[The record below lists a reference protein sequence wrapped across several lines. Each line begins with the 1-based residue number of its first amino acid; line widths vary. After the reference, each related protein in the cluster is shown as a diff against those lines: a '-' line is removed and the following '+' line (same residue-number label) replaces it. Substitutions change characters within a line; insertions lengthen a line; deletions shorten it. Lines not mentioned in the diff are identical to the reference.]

1 MTSSED
7 RRNGVKLEITKNGI
21 KILNSNGKIQNIEN
35 QNVNFRQGLQV
46 WFLYVFLRHFVR
58 ENSKEKFQICVVAHS
73 QNEIYSFFYTT
84 MNDNAQEGIRHGL
97 AQGFIDK
104 SVHLAQ

>member
-1 MTSSED
+1 MSTS
-7 RRNGVKLEITKNGI
+7 
-21 KILNSNGKIQNIEN
+21 GKD
-35 QNVNFRQGLQV
+35 FRYV
-46 WFLYVFLRHFVR
+46 SLYVFLRHFVH